1 MDQNNILLEMFGLTA
16 EQSLLMF
23 STERM
28 IAAYDIYLSKD
39 KKNYQDK
46 LLWLSKWEESI
57 LLYLKKTTGNEDLRL
72 LKRDELFSA
81 YKEEYEKSPNKTWF
95 YITVLECLEFTPY
108 TNLGDEKQD
117 KIYKK
122 LKYNEKACDKM
133 LNDFFGELGYISK
146 DMIDRLYKTYDRSIS
161 KISGKGKSIAVKVLV
176 VFGITALC
184 AALAAMGAG
193 PIAVAIFGEQFAFS
207 GAALTSACL
216 AMAGGGAI
224 AAGGLG
230 VAGGVAVIAGGGALL
245 GLAGSG
251 TAVAAASLLL
261 LKAPDFT
268 LTQAAKLET
277 ILKEIILNSQQDVVN
292 AQTILNEYKKRIGE
306 LSRLVE
312 EIKLDSETT
321 KQELKNIKES
331 LKYMENSYN
340 SMKVFESA
348 FEEGLKA
355 NLK

>member
-1 MDQNNILLEMFGLTA
+1 MDQNNALLEMFGLTA

-39 KKNYQDK
+39 KKNYQNK

-57 LLYLKKTTGNEDLRL
+57 LLYLRKATGNKDLEL
-72 LKRDELFSA
+72 LKRDELFAA

-95 YITVLECLEFTPY
+95 YISALECLEFTPY
-108 TNLGDEKQD
+108 TALGDDEQD

-133 LNDFFGELGYISK
+133 LNDFFVELGYISK
-146 DMIDRLYKTYDRSIS
+146 EMIDRLYKTYDRSIS

-176 VFGITALC
+176 VLGITALC
-184 AALAAMGAG
+184 AALAAVGAG
-193 PIAVAIFGEQFAFS
+193 PIAVAIFGDQFAFS

-216 AMAGGGAI
+216 AMAGGGAV
-224 AAGGLG
+224 GTGLG
-230 VAGGVAVIAGGGALL
+230 MAGGVAVIAGGGALL
-245 GLAGSG
+245 GFAGSG
-251 TAVAAASLLL
+251 TAVAATSLLL

-277 ILKEIILNSQQDVVN
+277 ILKEIILNSQHDIVN
-292 AQTILNEYKKRIGE
+292 AQMILNEYKKRIGE

-321 KQELKNIKES
+321 KKELKRIKES
-331 LKYMENSYN
+331 LKYMEKSYN
-340 SMKVFESA
+340 NMRVFESA
-348 FEEGLKA
+348 FNEGLKV